1 MADDTGIQSALF
13 LLLVFSDDE
22 VRGISNEGMV
32 SEYKSSISSGS
43 SENLGRNI
51 SLLST
56 KSKIKKIIAKA
67 QQKEYISGWFK
78 KHINQLINIIDQVL
92 SDHSFGLNSCRIAIL
107 FLSNIFLISKSI
119 TKSYAKKK
127 QTFNK
132 LVAFFDRERESMN
145 DEELIEMEQALSNF
159 YSKREIYVLTK
170 RR

>member
-67 QQKEYISGWFK
+67 QHKEYVSGWFK

-92 SDHSFGLNSCRIAIL
+92 SDHSFGLNSC
-107 FLSNIFLISKSI
+107 
-119 TKSYAKKK
+119 
-127 QTFNK
+127 
-132 LVAFFDRERESMN
+132 
-145 DEELIEMEQALSNF
+145 
-159 YSKREIYVLTK
+159 
-170 RR
+170 